1 MLLCSVMLD
10 KRRKKS
16 GEKQAINEHNW
27 EALVKASSGVP
38 EVKTVQTKLQVLRR
52 QFLLKSVRV
61 NLTMAG
67 IGRKLGKSR
76 VAVFNA
82 LEDPSRSVALLI
94 RIDAYLDELIVKYLN
109 HDGDKIT
116 GAGTKKEE
124 VSGK

>member
-1 MLLCSVMLD
+1 MLD
-10 KRRKKS
+10 KSRKKS
-16 GEKQAINEHNW
+16 REKQAINEHNW

-67 IGRKLGKSR
+67 IGRKFGKSR

-109 HDGDKIT
+109 HDGDKIA
-116 GAGTKKEE
+116 GAGTKKVE
-124 VSGK
+124 K